1 MRMPGFISIVL
12 GVKLQ
17 NMLSIKVPA
26 VLENLVGYFILGRK
40 LCAIKESRNSRNSRK
55 HILSFIF
62 SKLILKSPKLM
73 TSLLLPIKSINLT
86 NSSKNSV

>member
-26 VLENLVGYFILGRK
+26 VLVNLVGYVILGRK
-40 LCAIKESRNSRNSRK
+40 LCAIRESRNSRK
-55 HILSFIF
+55 HVLSFIF
-62 SKLILKSPKLM
+62 SKLILKSPKIM
-73 TSLLLPIKSINLT
+73 TSLLLLIKSINLT
-86 NSSKNSV
+86 NSSINSV

>member
-26 VLENLVGYFILGRK
+26 VLVNLVGYDMLFWGESCVQLESLGIHGSMFF
-40 LCAIKESRNSRNSRK
+40 L
-55 HILSFIF
+55 LF
-62 SKLILKSPKLM
+62 SV
-73 TSLLLPIKSINLT
+73 N
-86 NSSKNSV
+86 